1 MQEEYLVEEAPEARF
16 LTLPWLLNSEDCAM
30 VFL

>member
-1 MQEEYLVEEAPEARF
+1 MRVEYPVWEAPEVHF
-16 LTLPWLLNSEDCAM
+16 LSLVLQNSEDCAM

>member
-1 MQEEYLVEEAPEARF
+1 MLVEYPVSEAPEEHF
-16 LTLPWLLNSEDCAM
+16 LSLLLRNSEDCAM